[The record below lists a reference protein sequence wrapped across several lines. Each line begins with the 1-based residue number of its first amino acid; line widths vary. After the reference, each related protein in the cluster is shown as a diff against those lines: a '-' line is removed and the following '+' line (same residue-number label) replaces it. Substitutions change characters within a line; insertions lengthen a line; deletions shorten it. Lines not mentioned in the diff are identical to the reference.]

1 MNILK
6 DISQLTLHDISLVL
20 LFLLLIADIDFM
32 GPEAEVYIYIIVEM
46 ITM

>member
-6 DISQLTLHDISLVL
+6 DISQLTLRDISLVL

-32 GPEAEVYIYIIVEM
+32 GPEAAGYIYIIEEM